1 MIYAVLFQ
9 DDDSHADMRA
19 KHMAEHLAFLESNA
33 MSIRAAGPLA
43 DTEDDS
49 PAGGLWLVEADNPQA
64 VRELVRT
71 DPFWPT
77 GLRKSIRVL
86 RWTQVFANGGKVNK
100 SA

>member
-9 DDDSHADMRA
+9 DDDDHADMRA

-33 MSIRAAGPLA
+33 TSFHAAGPLV

-49 PAGGLWLVEADNPQA
+49 PAGGLWLVEADSPQA

-86 RWTQVFANGGKVNK
+86 RWTQVFARGRKN
-100 SA
+100 